1 MHKYKIL
8 AKDECGELFNSKLLF
23 LTTKKQPTS
32 KENIPENWKDLRKFF
47 KINKRFTY
55 TDTKTNIKFI
65 NRFQKME
72 VLLKDN
78 GHLIEESS
86 LELMDKYWE
95 QAKKFEK

>member
-1 MHKYKIL
+1 
-8 AKDECGELFNSKLLF
+8 
-23 LTTKKQPTS
+23 
-32 KENIPENWKDLRKFF
+32 
-47 KINKRFTY
+47 
-55 TDTKTNIKFI
+55 
-65 NRFQKME
+65 ME